1 MKNLSLLLIGLLMI
15 PMFLLTSCDRGVDA
29 VDNSTPKF
37 NTLKDYVVA
46 NNLDLDKILT
56 STDGISFVVD
66 APAASADVTA
76 FLNTY
81 YIMDLRSAADFAT
94 GRVAGAKNVAF
105 ANILTDATA
114 AKAAGNTKDILV
126 ICYTGQTATYATAL
140 LRLYGFKNTRAL
152 KWGMSGW
159 NPTFDK
165 YTAGTGN
172 LVSGSANWTN
182 VATPPTPPSYDPP
195 TITSTATDGLAI
207 LKQRVEAV
215 VADGTKTVTP
225 AAVVANP
232 SGYYLNNYKIAADY
246 AGYGH
251 FTTSYRI
258 QPLTLALNNHL
269 NINPSPTAQVVTYCY
284 TGQTSGVVTAF
295 LRVMGYNAFSMNFG
309 MNGLWNDNPFW
320 PAPPSGN
327 KWVASRIK
335 SYPTVT
341 N

>member
-1 MKNLSLLLIGLLMI
+1 MKKLSRLFIGLFII
-15 PMFLLTSCDRGVDA
+15 PMFLLTSCDRGDDV
-29 VDNSTPKF
+29 VVSTTPKF
-37 NTLKDYVVA
+37 NVLKDYMVA
-46 NNLDLDKILT
+46 NSLDLDKILT
-56 STDGISFVVD
+56 STDNISFILD
-66 APAASADVTA
+66 APAAAGDVTT

-81 YIMDLRSAADFAT
+81 YIMDVRAAADFAT

-126 ICYTGQTATYATAL
+126 ICYTGQTASYAAAL

-165 YTAGTGN
+165 YTAGIGN
-172 LVSGSANWTN
+172 LVQGNSFWTN
-182 VATPPTPPSYDPP
+182 VATPPTPASYEVP
-195 TITSTATDGLAI
+195 TLSSTASDGLAI

-215 VADGTKTVTP
+215 VAEGTKTVTP
-225 AAVVANP
+225 AAVAANP
-232 SGYYLNNYKIAADY
+232 TGFFLNDYKIAADY
-246 AGYGH
+246 TGYGH
-251 FTTSYRI
+251 FTTAYRI

-269 NINPSPTAQVVTYCY
+269 NINSSPTAKVVTYCY

-295 LRVMGYNAFSMNFG
+295 LRVMGYDAYSMNFG
-309 MNGLWNDNPFW
+309 MNGLWNENPFW
-320 PAPPSGN
+320 PAPPVGN

>member
-1 MKNLSLLLIGLLMI
+1 MKNLTLLFIGLLMI
-15 PMFLLTSCDRGVDA
+15 PMFLLTSCDRGEDIPV
-29 VDNSTPKF
+29 NTTPKF
-37 NTLKDYVVA
+37 NILKDYVVA

-56 STDGISFVVD
+56 SADGVSFVVD
-66 APAASADVTA
+66 PPANATDVTT

-81 YIMDLRSAADFAT
+81 YIIDVRAAADFAT

-159 NPTFDK
+159 NPTFDR
-165 YTAGTGN
+165 YTANVGN
-172 LVSGSANWTN
+172 IVSGNSNWTN
-182 VATPPTPPSYDPP
+182 VATPPTPPSYDVPS
-195 TITSTATDGLAI
+195 ITSTATDGLAI

-215 VADGTKTVTP
+215 VAEGPKTITP
-225 AAVVANP
+225 ATVFAAP
-232 SGYYLNNYKIAADY
+232 STYFLNNYKSATDY

-251 FTTSYRI
+251 FTTAYRI

-295 LRVMGYNAFSMNFG
+295 LRVMGYNAISMNFG

-320 PAPPSGN
+320 PAPPAGN
-327 KWVASRIK
+327 KWVTSRIK

>member
-1 MKNLSLLLIGLLMI
+1 MKKLSRLFIGLFII
-15 PMFLLTSCDRGVDA
+15 PMFLVTSCDRGDDIDV
-29 VDNSTPKF
+29 NTTPKF
-37 NTLKDYVVA
+37 NILKDYMVA

-56 STDGISFVVD
+56 STDNISFILD
-66 APAASADVTA
+66 APAAAGDVTT

-81 YIMDLRSAADFAT
+81 YIMDVRSAADFAT

-159 NPTFDK
+159 NPAFDK
-165 YTAGTGN
+165 YTAATGN
-172 LVSGSANWTN
+172 IVQGNANWTN
-182 VATPPTPPSYDPP
+182 VPTPPTPASYEVP
-195 TITSTATDGLAI
+195 TLSSTASDGLAI
-207 LKQRVEAV
+207 LKQRIEAV
-215 VADGTKTVTP
+215 VAEGVKTVTP
-225 AAVVANP
+225 AAVVASP
-232 SGYYLNNYKIAADY
+232 ASYYLINYKSAADY

-251 FTTSYRI
+251 FATSYRI
-258 QPLTLALNNHL
+258 QPITLALNTHL
-269 NINPSPTAQVVTYCY
+269 NINSSPTAQVVTYCY
-284 TGQTSGVVTAF
+284 TGQTSAVVTAF
-295 LRVMGYNAFSMNFG
+295 LRVVGYNAISMNFG

-320 PAPPSGN
+320 PAPPAGN